1 MGEFVG
7 RITFRIRYSETD
19 RMGGFYN
26 SRALEWFEMG
36 RNEYLREV
44 GVSYADMEDRGYRLP
59 VIEAH
64 VEFKARAT
72 YDDLLAMETRASMV
86 SRLRV
91 RFENELTDA
100 ATGTLVAQGYTV
112 HVVAD
117 PSGKPVRPPPWLTDA
132 LRKVAEGG

>member
-1 MGEFVG
+1 MDGPVS

-19 RMGGFYN
+19 RMGAFYN

-44 GVSYADMEDRGYRLP
+44 GVSYAEMEARGFRLP

-64 VEFKARAT
+64 VEYKARAT
-72 YDDLLAMETRASMV
+72 YDDLLAMETRASMA

-91 RFENELTDA
+91 RFENEITDDE
-100 ATGTLVAQGYTV
+100 TGMPVARGYTI

-117 PSGKPVRPPPWLTDA
+117 PSGKPVRPPEWLTEA
-132 LRKVAEGG
+132 LRRVAAGG